1 MIFDILFI
9 FIFLWAAYKGF
20 SKGFILQAATL
31 AALILG
37 IWGSIKFSG
46 YVAAVIMEKM
56 GRHGEFVPLVSFAI
70 TFIGI
75 VIGIHF
81 LAKLIEKLLEM
92 IALSFVNRIFGILFN
107 LIKYAFI
114 ISAILVVINGID
126 RRIQFMPREQVN
138 ESRLY
143 KPLSALAPLLF
154 PYLHFDFTHPLDVP
168 DEPSQEILV

>member
-1 MIFDILFI
+1 MIFDII
-9 FIFLWAAYKGF
+9 FVLIFLWAAFKGF
-20 SKGFILQAATL
+20 TRGFILQAATL

-37 IWGSIKFSG
+37 IYGSIKFSG
-46 YVAAVIMEKM
+46 FVAAVIMEKIVH
-56 GRHGEFVPLVSFAI
+56 HGEYIPLISFAI

-75 VIGIHF
+75 VVAIHF
-81 LAKLIEKLLEM
+81 LARLAEKLLEL
-92 IALSFVNRIFGILFN
+92 ISLSFVNRIFGILFN

-126 RRIQFMPREQVN
+126 RKTQFMPKEQIN

-143 KPLSALAPLLF
+143 RPLSALAPLLF

-168 DEPSQEILV
+168 EEPQEEIRV

>member
-9 FIFLWAAYKGF
+9 LVFLWAAYKGF
-20 SKGFILQAATL
+20 TKGFILQAATL
-31 AALILG
+31 AAIILG
-37 IWGSIKFSG
+37 IYGAVKFSG
-46 YVAAVIMEKM
+46 FVAAVIMEKM
-56 GRHGEFVPLVSFAI
+56 ERHGEFIPLISFAI

-75 VIGIHF
+75 VVAIHF
-81 LAKLIEKLLEM
+81 LAKLVEKLLEM

-126 RRIQFMPREQVN
+126 RKLQFLPKEKVS

-143 KPLSALAPLLF
+143 RPLSLLAPLLF
-154 PYLHFDFTHPLDVP
+154 PYLHFDFTHPLDAP
-168 DEPSQEILV
+168 EEPREEILV